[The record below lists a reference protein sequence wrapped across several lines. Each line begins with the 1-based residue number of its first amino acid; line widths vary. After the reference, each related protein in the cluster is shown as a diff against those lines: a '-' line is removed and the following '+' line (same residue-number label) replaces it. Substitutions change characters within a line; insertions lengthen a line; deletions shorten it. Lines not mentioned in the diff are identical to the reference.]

1 MGSGGYTAGQAAKVT
16 GLKYATVDYWDR
28 SGFLSPSV
36 AGAQG
41 KGSDRAY
48 NFQDLIALR
57 VARQL
62 REAGISLQALRKIVR
77 FLRKHKGLSSPLA
90 ETYLVTDGHDVFEK
104 QGDAVLSVL
113 RQPGQRCFYFVLDLS
128 RTVAE
133 LREAVEKLVA

>member
-1 MGSGGYTAGQAAKVT
+1 MSSGGFTAGQAAKVT

-36 AGAQG
+36 AVAQG
-41 KGSDRAY
+41 KGSDRVY

-62 REAGISLQALRKIVR
+62 REAGISLQALRKIVG
-77 FLRKHKGLSSPLA
+77 FLRKRKGLASPLA
-90 ETYLVTDGHDVFEK
+90 ETYLVTDGRDVYEK
-104 QGDAVLSVL
+104 QGDGVLSVL
-113 RQPGQRCFYFVLDLS
+113 RQPGQGCFFFVLDLS